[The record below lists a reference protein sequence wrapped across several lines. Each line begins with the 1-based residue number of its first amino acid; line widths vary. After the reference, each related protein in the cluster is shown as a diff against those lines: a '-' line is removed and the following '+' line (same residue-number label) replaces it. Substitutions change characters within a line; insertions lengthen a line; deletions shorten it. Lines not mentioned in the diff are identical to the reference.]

1 MPITLRNV
9 APADALSLVP
19 LLHDADEDDAR
30 VRAALTD
37 PANSAYTAH
46 DGADVV
52 GAAVVRWDINAAG
65 AGAMGKGSGAM
76 NHAPTEILLIA
87 VAVDKR
93 RRGYG
98 AQMLAALVD
107 EARTRQLSALY
118 VGTANSSLATIG
130 FYQRAGFRMDHVR
143 RDYFAYVQP
152 PISEDG
158 IPLRDMLVLRHDLT

>member
-1 MPITLRNV
+1 MPITLRSV

-30 VRAALTD
+30 VRATLTD

-46 DGADVV
+46 DGVDVV
-52 GAAVVRWDINAAG
+52 GAAVVQWETDA
-65 AGAMGKGSGAM
+65 S
-76 NHAPTEILLIA
+76 EILLIA
-87 VAVDKR
+87 VAAGQR

-98 AQMLAALVD
+98 AQMLAALLD
-107 EARTRQLSALY
+107 EARRRQCAALS

-158 IPLRDMLVLRHDLT
+158 ILLRDMLVLRHDLA